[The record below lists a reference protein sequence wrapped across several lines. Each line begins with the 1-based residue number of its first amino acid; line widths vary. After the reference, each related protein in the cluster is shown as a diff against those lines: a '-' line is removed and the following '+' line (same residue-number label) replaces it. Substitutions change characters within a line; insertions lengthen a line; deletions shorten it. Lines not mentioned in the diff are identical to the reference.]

1 MNTRVDLSVNIT
13 SGNDA
18 FQEGR
23 APAEVAR
30 ILRAL
35 AEAIERGAEGYTTL
49 HDINGN
55 RIGRAMLE
63 IWGDDD

>member
-1 MNTRVDLSVNIT
+1 MKTEVGLSVHIT
-13 SGNDA
+13 SSNDA

-35 AEAIERGAEGYTTL
+35 AEAIERGAEGYTNL

-55 RIGRAMLE
+55 RIGRALLE